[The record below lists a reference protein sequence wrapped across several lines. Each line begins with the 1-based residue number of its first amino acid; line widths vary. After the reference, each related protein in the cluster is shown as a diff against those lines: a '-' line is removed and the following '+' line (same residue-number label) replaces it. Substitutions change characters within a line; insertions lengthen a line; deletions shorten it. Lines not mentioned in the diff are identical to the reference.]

1 MIPSPLCLS
10 LPAGRRLH
18 DHAGLVYV
26 LGGVE
31 LNTTT
36 LLPILASTV
45 LVYDPTKDTWMEKHA
60 PFDAATNRTK
70 LPMAAAAVAVNS
82 ALVTTGVVPG
92 DGAASAPLD
101 GVLLLGGMRN
111 KRAAP
116 CDINVA
122 DLCYPHAEVG
132 LYYPKNNTYTLL
144 QAQVVGCTRNFQ
156 FIFFWFN
163 FCVPD

>member
-1 MIPSPLCLS
+1 MLVPS
-10 LPAGRRLH
+10 
-18 DHAGLVYV
+18 GLVYV

-45 LVYDPTKDTWMEKHA
+45 LVYDPTKDAWTEKHA
-60 PFDAATNRTK
+60 PFDAATNRTT
-70 LPMAAAAVAVNS
+70 LPMAAAAVPVNS
-82 ALVTTGVVPG
+82 ALVTTGSVAPG
-92 DGAASAPLD
+92 GGAASAPLD

-111 KRAAP
+111 KRAVP

-144 QAQVVGCTRNFQ
+144 QAQVVSGHKEFSVQTCTQVVEFLMH
-156 FIFFWFN
+156 
-163 FCVPD
+163 PA